1 MFQFMKANIKIQKY
15 KGETYITVPLTEDI
29 LEGTPVFIGR
39 RTIKG
44 YSESMSEE
52 QKSNARQIVASTVTN
67 KKGGAMAY
75 GIQLIDESNIDQ
87 LKLLESWDFLAVRDL
102 YDRYEAGMNEEW
114 EFLNQFEIS
123 ERERIL
129 NETNRSIYEATIRY
143 LPI

>member
-1 MFQFMKANIKIQKY
+1 MKANIKIQKY

-39 RTIKG
+39 RTING

-67 KKGGAMAY
+67 KKGGGIAY
-75 GIQLIDESNIDQ
+75 GIQLLDESNLDQ
-87 LKLLESWDFLAVRDL
+87 IKSLETWDFELVRELYERYEQGKLEEWDFLKDF
-102 YDRYEAGMNEEW
+102 EE
-114 EFLNQFEIS
+114 S

-129 NETNRSIYEATIRY
+129 RETNEAIYEATIRF
-143 LPI
+143 LPF